1 MPSLSVVIIAQDE
14 ERTIGEVLDAVAELA
29 DEIVLVDSGST
40 DRTKAIAQS
49 RGARVMHHD
58 WPGFAAQKN
67 FAIGEARCE
76 WILSLDADEILTPEL
91 VLEIK
96 QVLSG
101 NLHTE
106 FDGFKI
112 ARLMLIGEQPLRFGG
127 FYPDAQLRLF
137 RAGRGRFNDRLVH
150 ESVQLDGRVSTLR
163 NHLLH
168 KAYRDESGFESAHEK
183 YAKLAA
189 QEAVR
194 SGFRP
199 WKASLTNEIF
209 HPIWTFLYRYI
220 GRIGF
225 LDGMLGLRMNIKYAQ
240 YVRKKISYLRS
251 HARDQ
256 APGSA
261 GDRR

>member
-14 ERTIGEVLDAVAELA
+14 ERTIGEVLDAVLELA

-40 DRTKAIAQS
+40 DRTMEIAES
-49 RGARVMHHD
+49 RGAKVMHHD

-67 FAIGEARCE
+67 FAISQAGCE
-76 WILSLDADEILTPEL
+76 WILSLDADEILTPAL

-96 QVLSG
+96 QAMSG
-101 NLHTE
+101 ELHRQ

-112 ARLMLIGEQPLRFGG
+112 ARLMMVGEKPLRFGG

-137 RAGRGRFNDRLVH
+137 RAGLGHFNDRLVH

-163 NHLLH
+163 HHLLH
-168 KAYRDESGFESAHEK
+168 KAYRDVSGFETAHEK
-183 YAKLAA
+183 YAKLSA

-199 WKASLTNEIF
+199 WKASLANEIL
-209 HPIWTFLYRYI
+209 HPIWTFLYRYV
-220 GRIGF
+220 GRLGF
-225 LDGMLGLRMNIKYAQ
+225 LDGMLGLTMNIKYAQ
-240 YVRKKISYLRS
+240 YVRKKINYLRQE
-251 HARDQ
+251 R
-256 APGSA
+256 
-261 GDRR
+261 